1 MKKSFFVSILLSSL
15 FFCSSLAF
23 AETPKEVIT
32 STVDQLVKIVE
43 QNPGAV
49 NLTKRRDLMFDVIN
63 PRFDFAEMSKS
74 ALGRFWLECT
84 PQEQSEFVKVFSD
97 LLAKTYLDRIDSIEK
112 DVVKVNSERVNKN
125 RGLVKT
131 TVNYKGDIF
140 PIDYRMVEKDGQ
152 WKVYDVVIENIGLV
166 NNYRNE
172 FSGIIRKEKFSGLM
186 VRLREKL
193 AKASGK

>member
-1 MKKSFFVSILLSSL
+1 MKKNFFISALFNL

-23 AETPKEVIT
+23 AETPKDVIT
-32 STVDQLVKIVE
+32 STVDSLVSIVE
-43 QNPGAV
+43 KNPGPA
-49 NLTKRRDLMFDVIN
+49 NLTKRRDLMYQVIS

-74 ALGRFWLECT
+74 SLGRFWLECT
-84 PQEQSEFVKVFSD
+84 PQEQDEFVKVFSE

-140 PIDYRMVEKDGQ
+140 PIDYRRVEKDGQ

-186 VRLREKL
+186 IRLKGKL
-193 AKASGK
+193 AKAGIK